1 MSFATLERAVLAELK
16 VVAKNSKIR
25 LKDIMEWSTGEIKP
39 QEGETYYFLP
49 DLNVHC
55 CVKLP
60 AKKAAEHH
68 AHLTPE
74 SLASSQAVVNASAS
88 EPSDGDSSPAQA
100 QVA

>member
-49 DLNVHC
+49 ELKVHC

-60 AKKAAEHH
+60 AKKAAKQSVQP
-68 AHLTPE
+68 TPE
-74 SLASSQAVVNASAS
+74 SG
-88 EPSDGDSSPAQA
+88 DGNFWTGLRRHSGVTQTLNKIG
-100 QVA
+100 VL

>member
-68 AHLTPE
+68 THLTPE
-74 SLASSQAVVNASAS
+74 SLASSQAVVNASAL
-88 EPSDGDSSPAQA
+88 EQSDGDTGPAQA
-100 QVA
+100 EVA